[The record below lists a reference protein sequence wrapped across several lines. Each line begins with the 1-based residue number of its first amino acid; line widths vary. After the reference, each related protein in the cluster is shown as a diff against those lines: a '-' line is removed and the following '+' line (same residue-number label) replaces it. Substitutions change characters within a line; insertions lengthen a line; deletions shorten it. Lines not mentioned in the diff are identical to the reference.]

1 MALRCSPEDKYQEY
15 ARGIA
20 RGLDKAFRP
29 PALSWWQPWRRRSA
43 QRSVEV
49 QVEAEQLKVIVFSDL
64 HRGKFDK
71 ADDFR
76 RAHRAYRAALGWY
89 LEQGYELWL
98 LGDVE
103 ELWENKA
110 KDIVAKY
117 EEALELERCFVAPGG
132 PGLRR
137 FYGNHDLD
145 WSRPKWVKEHLA
157 DWLDGTPVIESLRLH
172 VREGGQPRGMFFFV
186 HGHQGTRSSDTLAAV
201 SRLPVRYVWPA
212 IQRTQ
217 GWIAT
222 TPAESPDLRD
232 KHDRAMAD
240 WAMARARSERR
251 HARPVLVAGHTHH
264 PIFPG
269 EPPQRPQGEQ
279 LAALREELA
288 GEQNPAGRAELRGRI
303 ELMRAEL
310 WEPPYNPPSIV
321 PPCYFNTGCASFPD
335 GDVTCLELNGEQLV
349 DAEDTRDGRGKIRLV
364 RWLDNNGNPQPHQLA
379 SRPLRHVLE
388 EVNADASSS

>member
-1 MALRCSPEDKYQEY
+1 KYTEH

-29 PALSWWQPWRRRSA
+29 PALRWWQPWRRRSA
-43 QRSVEV
+43 QQHVEV
-49 QVEAEQLKVIVFSDL
+49 QVEADQLRIVVFSDL

-89 LEQGYELWL
+89 FEQGYELWL

-110 KDIVAKY
+110 NDVVGTYA
-117 EEALELERCFVAPGG
+117 EVLELERCFVAPGG

-145 WSRPKWVKEHLA
+145 WSRPKWVREHLA
-157 DWLDGTPVIESLRLH
+157 EWLDGTPVIESLRLH
-172 VREGGQPRGMFFFV
+172 VREGGQPRGMFFLL
-186 HGHQGTRSSDTLAAV
+186 HGHQGTRSSDTFAAV

-217 GWIAT
+217 GWIST
-222 TPAESPDLRD
+222 TPAESPELRG

-240 WAMARARSERR
+240 WAMARACSEPR
-251 HARPVLVAGHTHH
+251 HFRPILIAGHTHH

-269 EPPQRPQGEQ
+269 EPPRRPKEEE
-279 LAALREELA
+279 LAALRNQLA

-310 WEPPYNPPSIV
+310 WEPPYDPPSIV

-349 DAEDTRDGRGKIRLV
+349 DAEDTTDGRGKIRLV
-364 RWLDNNGNPQPHQLA
+364 RWLDNNGKPRPHQLA
-379 SRPLRHVLE
+379 SRSLRDVLE
-388 EVNADASSS
+388 EVNAAVSSS

>member
-1 MALRCSPEDKYQEY
+1 MLRRSPELKYEEY

-20 RGLDKAFRP
+20 RGLEKTFRP
-29 PALSWWQPWRRRSA
+29 PALKWWQPWRRRSA
-43 QRSVEV
+43 QRNIEV
-49 QVEAEQLKVIVFSDL
+49 QVEAEQLKVVVVSDL

-89 LEQGYELWL
+89 FEQGYELWL

-103 ELWENKA
+103 ELWENEA
-110 KDIVAKY
+110 RDVVAKY
-117 EEALELERCFVAPGG
+117 KEALQLERRFVAPGG

-157 DWLDGTPVIESLRLH
+157 EWLDGTPVIESLRLH
-172 VREGGQPRGMFFFV
+172 VREGGQPRGLFFFV
-186 HGHQGTRSSDTLAAV
+186 HGHQGTASSDTFAAI
-201 SRLPVRYVWPA
+201 SRLPVRYAWPH
-212 IQRTQ
+212 IQRAH

-222 TPAESPDLRD
+222 TPAESPHLRD

-240 WAMARARSERR
+240 WAMARARSEPR
-251 HARPVLVAGHTHH
+251 HSRPVLIAGHTHH

-269 EPPQRPQGEQ
+269 EPPPRPTEEEV
-279 LAALREELA
+279 AALCDQLA
-288 GEQNPAGRAELRGRI
+288 GEQSPAGRAELRGRI

-310 WEPPYNPPSIV
+310 WEPPHHPPPIV

-349 DAEDTRDGRGKIRLV
+349 DAEDTKDGRGKIRLV
-364 RWLDNNGNPQPHQLA
+364 RWLDNQGNPRPHHLA
-379 SRPLRHVLE
+379 SQPLRAILDD
-388 EVNADASSS
+388 VNAAASSS